1 MATKKVRRNV
11 KKVGSFSLMVP
22 VGKFSPQ
29 FQEFDS
35 RRPRPPKSFRHGER
49 SGSVPLRRDEQA
61 HHELPCHRFDSLSAL
76 KVDSMDFSLF
86 RSWWSF
92 LPDLRPVD
100 DFKPLPLEN
109 VLTGSA
115 PDPLFLLLSNS
126 MTPSLSA
133 LTFYCYFLQSAD
145 KDSSFKG

>member
-1 MATKKVRRNV
+1 MAQIVYYLERSAAFLFCANDLSKISKFVRIRGQTLDIGDFLSSADGNKKSQKKCQKSWKFQFDASSCKIFATFSRVR
-11 KKVGSFSLMVP
+11 
-22 VGKFSPQ
+22 
-29 FQEFDS
+29 
-35 RRPRPPKSFRHGER
+35 FRHGER

-100 DFKPLPLEN
+100 DF
-109 VLTGSA
+109 
-115 PDPLFLLLSNS
+115 
-126 MTPSLSA
+126 
-133 LTFYCYFLQSAD
+133 
-145 KDSSFKG
+145 